1 MAVKWQLKDH
11 EKERKLFNRRLIAAG
26 MTVAFLL
33 AALVLQL
40 INLQVSQ
47 YDYFASRAD
56 GNRLHS
62 QYVPPARGLIFDRS
76 GELLADNQPIFNVNI
91 VRERIEDLDA
101 TLDLLGSLIAL
112 TEEEISQFQQRLR
125 RRRVPFSSV
134 PLRFVLSEEEKA
146 RLAVNAHRLPGVS
159 IEPQFVRRYPFESL
173 NAHAL
178 GYVSEINRAELEE
191 FDDSTRENYGGT
203 NHIGKTG
210 VERTYESLLHGQV
223 GYEVVEKNNRGQV
236 MRRLER
242 TDPVA
247 GRNLTLY
254 LENRLQQVAHD
265 ALGENRGAVVAI
277 EPATGGILAMVS
289 KPGFDPN
296 LFVTG
301 ISNADYSRLVTDEVN
316 TPLFD
321 RTVNPYPPA
330 STVKPFIGLGGLQ
343 HGFTEQDTIIQD
355 PGYFR
360 LPGVSYRWGDYTLR
374 TAIGGGHGE
383 TNLQRAIFQSCDT
396 FFYDL
401 GYRMGIDTIH
411 GFLSQFGFGQNFALD
426 IGYARTGVL
435 PSRDWKQ
442 RTRNEP
448 WYPGDTINSSI
459 GQGYMWATPLQLA
472 TATAIAANK
481 GVVVKPRILAAIDG
495 VPFTPAAIEP
505 VSDIAIDNPDHWR
518 YIEESMTMVV
528 HRPYSDVFRDYG
540 TAYEAIARA
549 DRDMAYKLAGKSGSA
564 QVVGIDQSILQS
576 ADIDVSDLNKDHAL
590 FIAYGPAQHPTIE
603 PQIAVAVFVEN
614 GQHGSSVAG
623 PVAKA
628 VVDAYLLDILELD
641 FTGDESSIAP
651 ASLSGTQPV
660 SGPELSAAPSP
671 RPFPDFSQSQPHNL
685 LDDLAHDGHRHD

>member
-1 MAVKWQLKDH
+1 MEGRWQLKDR
-11 EKERKLFNRRLIAAG
+11 EAERRLFARR
-26 MTVAFLL
+26 MLVASIVVALL
-33 AALVLQL
+33 FAALLVKL
-40 INLQVSQ
+40 INLQITQ
-47 YDYFASRAD
+47 YDYFAARAD

-62 QYVPPARGLIFDRS
+62 QYVPPARGLIYDRS
-76 GELLADNQPIFNVNI
+76 GELLADNQPIFNLSV
-91 VRERIEDLDA
+91 VRERVDDIEE
-101 TLDLLGSLIAL
+101 TLELLSSLIRLAP
-112 TEEEISQFQQRLR
+112 EDVEQFRERLK

-134 PLRFVLSEEEKA
+134 PLRYVLTEEEKA
-146 RLAVNAHRLPGVS
+146 RVSVNAHRLSGIS
-159 IEPQFVRRYPFESL
+159 IEPQFVRSYPSGEL
-173 NAHAL
+173 NAHAI
-178 GYVSEINRAELEE
+178 GYVSEINREELDAFAE
-191 FDDSTRENYGGT
+191 DVRENYGGT

-210 VERTYESLLHGQV
+210 IERTYETLLHGEV

-242 TDPVA
+242 TDPIA
-247 GRNLTLY
+247 GKNLTLY
-254 LENRLQQVAHD
+254 LENRLQRVATE
-265 ALGENRGAVVAI
+265 ALGEQRGAVVAI
-277 EPATGGILAMVS
+277 DPATGGILAMVS

-301 ISNADYSRLVTDEVN
+301 ISNADYSRLITDTVN

-343 HGFTEQDTIIQD
+343 HGFTDTDTVIQD

-360 LPGVSYRWGDYTLR
+360 LPGVRYRWGDYTLR

-411 GFLSQFGFGQNFALD
+411 SFLSQFGFGQNFALD
-426 IGYARTGVL
+426 VGYARTGVL
-435 PSRDWKQ
+435 PSREWKQ
-442 RTRNEP
+442 ATRNEP

-481 GVVVKPRILAAIDG
+481 GVVVKPRMLAAIDG
-495 VPFTPAAIEP
+495 EPFEP
-505 VSDIAIDNPDHWR
+505 QDPNPLGNVQIDNPEHWR

-528 HRPYSDVFRDYG
+528 HRPYSQVFRDYG

-549 DRDMAYKLAGKSGSA
+549 DRDMSYKMAGKSGSA
-564 QVVGIDQSILQS
+564 QVVSIAQDILQS
-576 ADIDVSDLNKDHAL
+576 EDIDVSDLNKDHAL
-590 FIAYGPAQHPTIE
+590 FVAYAPAQHPTIK

-628 VVDAYLLDILELD
+628 VIDSYLLDILEID
-641 FTGDESSIAP
+641 FAALATDPDVRLSEDAERARQSDENSPSLVALIA
-651 ASLSGTQPV
+651 
-660 SGPELSAAPSP
+660 E
-671 RPFPDFSQSQPHNL
+671 HE
-685 LDDLAHDGHRHD
+685 GHRHD

>member
-1 MAVKWQLKDH
+1 MLVASIFVAL
-11 EKERKLFNRRLIAAG
+11 LF
-26 MTVAFLL
+26 
-33 AALVLQL
+33 AALLVKL
-40 INLQVSQ
+40 INLQITQ
-47 YDYFASRAD
+47 YDYFAARAD

-62 QYVPPARGLIFDRS
+62 QYVPPARGLIYDRS
-76 GELLADNQPIFNVNI
+76 GELLADNQPIFNLSV
-91 VRERIEDLDA
+91 VRERVDDIEA
-101 TLDLLGSLIAL
+101 TLELLSSLIRLAP
-112 TEEEISQFQQRLR
+112 EDVEQFRERLK

-134 PLRFVLSEEEKA
+134 PLRYVLTEEEKA
-146 RLAVNAHRLPGVS
+146 RVSVNAHRLSGIS
-159 IEPQFVRRYPFESL
+159 IEPQFVRSYPSGEL
-173 NAHAL
+173 NAHAI
-178 GYVSEINRAELEE
+178 GYVSEINREELDAFAE
-191 FDDSTRENYGGT
+191 DVRENYGGT

-210 VERTYESLLHGQV
+210 IERTYETLLHGEV

-242 TDPVA
+242 TDPIA
-247 GRNLTLY
+247 GKNLTLY
-254 LENRLQQVAHD
+254 LENRLQRVATE
-265 ALGENRGAVVAI
+265 ALGEHRGAVVAI
-277 EPATGGILAMVS
+277 DPATGGILAMVS

-301 ISNADYSRLVTDEVN
+301 ISNADYSRLITDTVN

-343 HGFTEQDTIIQD
+343 HGFTDTDTVIQD

-360 LPGVSYRWGDYTLR
+360 LPGVRYRWGDYTLR

-411 GFLSQFGFGQNFALD
+411 SFLSQFGFGQNFALD
-426 IGYARTGVL
+426 VGYARTGVL
-435 PSRDWKQ
+435 PSREWKQ
-442 RTRNEP
+442 ATRNEP

-481 GVVVKPRILAAIDG
+481 GVVVKPRMLAAIDG
-495 VPFTPAAIEP
+495 EPFEP
-505 VSDIAIDNPDHWR
+505 QDPNPLGNVQIDNPEHWR

-528 HRPYSDVFRDYG
+528 HRPYSQVFRDYG

-549 DRDMAYKLAGKSGSA
+549 DRDMSYKMAGKSGSA
-564 QVVGIDQSILQS
+564 QVVSIAQDILQS
-576 ADIDVSDLNKDHAL
+576 EDIDVSDLNKDHAL
-590 FIAYGPAQHPTIE
+590 FVAYAPAQHPTIK

-628 VVDAYLLDILELD
+628 VIDSYLLDILEID
-641 FTGDESSIAP
+641 FAALATDPDALLSEDAERARQSDENSPSLVALIA
-651 ASLSGTQPV
+651 
-660 SGPELSAAPSP
+660 E
-671 RPFPDFSQSQPHNL
+671 HE
-685 LDDLAHDGHRHD
+685 GHRHD

>member
-1 MAVKWQLKDH
+1 MLVASIVIAL
-11 EKERKLFNRRLIAAG
+11 LF
-26 MTVAFLL
+26 
-33 AALVLQL
+33 AALLVKL
-40 INLQVSQ
+40 INLQITQ
-47 YDYFASRAD
+47 YDYFAARAD

-62 QYVPPARGLIFDRS
+62 QYVPPARGLIYDRS
-76 GELLADNQPIFNVNI
+76 GELLADNQPIFNLSV
-91 VRERIEDLDA
+91 VRERVDDIEE
-101 TLDLLGSLIAL
+101 TLELLSSLIRLAP
-112 TEEEISQFQQRLR
+112 EDVEQFRERLK

-134 PLRFVLSEEEKA
+134 PLRYVLTEEEKA
-146 RLAVNAHRLPGVS
+146 RVSVNAHRLPGIS
-159 IEPQFVRRYPFESL
+159 IEPQFVRSYPSGEL
-173 NAHAL
+173 NAHAI
-178 GYVSEINRAELEE
+178 GYVSEINREELDAFAE
-191 FDDSTRENYGGT
+191 DVRENYGGT

-210 VERTYESLLHGQV
+210 IERTYETLLHGEV

-242 TDPVA
+242 TDPIA
-247 GRNLTLY
+247 GKNLTLY
-254 LENRLQQVAHD
+254 LENRLQRVATE
-265 ALGENRGAVVAI
+265 ALGEHRGAVVAI
-277 EPATGGILAMVS
+277 DPATGGILAMVS

-301 ISNADYSRLVTDEVN
+301 ISNADYSRLITDTVN

-343 HGFTEQDTIIQD
+343 HGFTDTDTVIQD

-360 LPGVSYRWGDYTLR
+360 LPGVRYRWGDYTLR

-411 GFLSQFGFGQNFALD
+411 SFLSQFGFGQNFALD
-426 IGYARTGVL
+426 VGYARTGVL
-435 PSRDWKQ
+435 PSREWKQ
-442 RTRNEP
+442 ATRNEP

-481 GVVVKPRILAAIDG
+481 GVVVKPRMLAAIDG
-495 VPFTPAAIEP
+495 EPFEP
-505 VSDIAIDNPDHWR
+505 QDPNPVGNVQIDNPEHWR

-528 HRPYSDVFRDYG
+528 HRPYSQVFRDYG

-549 DRDMAYKLAGKSGSA
+549 DRDMPYKMAGKSGSA
-564 QVVGIDQSILQS
+564 QVVSIAQDILQS
-576 ADIDVSDLNKDHAL
+576 EDIDLSDLNKDHAL
-590 FIAYGPAQHPTIE
+590 FVAYAPAQHPTIK

-628 VVDAYLLDILELD
+628 VIDSYLLDILEID
-641 FTGDESSIAP
+641 FAALATDPDALLSEDAERARQSDENSPSLVALIA
-651 ASLSGTQPV
+651 
-660 SGPELSAAPSP
+660 E
-671 RPFPDFSQSQPHNL
+671 HE
-685 LDDLAHDGHRHD
+685 GHRHD

>member
-1 MAVKWQLKDH
+1 MEGRWQLKDR
-11 EKERKLFNRRLIAAG
+11 EAERRLFARRMLVASIV
-26 MTVAFLL
+26 VAFLF
-33 AALVLQL
+33 AALLVKL
-40 INLQVSQ
+40 INLQVTQ
-47 YDYFASRAD
+47 YDYFAARAD

-62 QYVPPARGLIFDRS
+62 QYVPPARGLIYDRS
-76 GELLADNQPIFNVNI
+76 GELLADNQPIFNLSV
-91 VRERIEDLDA
+91 VRERVDDIEA
-101 TLDLLGSLIAL
+101 TFELLSSLIRLAP
-112 TEEEISQFQQRLR
+112 EDVEQFRERLK

-134 PLRFVLSEEEKA
+134 PLRYVLTEEEKA
-146 RLAVNAHRLPGVS
+146 RVSVNAHRLPGIS
-159 IEPQFVRRYPFESL
+159 IEPQFVRSYPTGEL
-173 NAHAL
+173 NAHAI
-178 GYVSEINRAELEE
+178 GYVSEINREELDAFAE
-191 FDDSTRENYGGT
+191 DVRENYGGT

-210 VERTYESLLHGQV
+210 IERTYEALLHGEV

-242 TDPVA
+242 TDPIA
-247 GRNLTLY
+247 GKNLTLF
-254 LENRLQQVAHD
+254 LENRLQRVATE
-265 ALGENRGAVVAI
+265 ALGEHRGAVVAI
-277 EPATGGILAMVS
+277 DPATGGILAMVS

-301 ISNADYSRLVTDEVN
+301 ISNADYSQLITDTVN

-343 HGFTEQDTIIQD
+343 HGFTDTDTVIQD

-360 LPGVSYRWGDYTLR
+360 LPGVRYRWGDYTLR

-411 GFLSQFGFGQNFALD
+411 SFLSQFGFGQNFALD
-426 IGYARTGVL
+426 VGYARTGVL
-435 PSRDWKQ
+435 PSREWKQ
-442 RTRNEP
+442 ATRNEP

-472 TATAIAANK
+472 TATAIVANK
-481 GVVVKPRILAAIDG
+481 GIVVKPRMLAAIDG
-495 VPFTPAAIEP
+495 EPFQPQDPNPAGN
-505 VSDIAIDNPDHWR
+505 VQIDNPEHWR

-528 HRPYSDVFRDYG
+528 HRPYSQVFRDYG
-540 TAYEAIARA
+540 TAYEAIALA
-549 DRDMAYKLAGKSGSA
+549 DRDMSYKMAGKSGSA
-564 QVVGIDQSILQS
+564 QVVSIAQDILQS
-576 ADIDVSDLNKDHAL
+576 EDIDVSDLNKDHAL
-590 FIAYGPAQHPTIE
+590 FVAYAPAQHPTIE

-628 VVDAYLLDILELD
+628 VIDSYLLDILEID
-641 FTGDESSIAP
+641 FTALATDPDALLSEGSDRVRQADENS
-651 ASLSGTQPV
+651 
-660 SGPELSAAPSP
+660 PS
-671 RPFPDFSQSQPHNL
+671 FVALNAEHE
-685 LDDLAHDGHRHD
+685 GHRHD

>member
-1 MAVKWQLKDH
+1 MLVASIVVAL
-11 EKERKLFNRRLIAAG
+11 LF
-26 MTVAFLL
+26 
-33 AALVLQL
+33 AALLVKL
-40 INLQVSQ
+40 INLQITQ
-47 YDYFASRAD
+47 YDYFAARAD

-62 QYVPPARGLIFDRS
+62 QYVPPARGLIYDRS
-76 GELLADNQPIFNVNI
+76 GELLADNQPIFNLSV
-91 VRERIEDLDA
+91 VRERVDDIEE
-101 TLDLLGSLIAL
+101 TLELLSSLIRLAP
-112 TEEEISQFQQRLR
+112 EDVEQFRERLK

-134 PLRFVLSEEEKA
+134 PLRYVLTEEEKA
-146 RLAVNAHRLPGVS
+146 RVSVNAHRLPGIS
-159 IEPQFVRRYPFESL
+159 IEPQFVRSYPSGEL
-173 NAHAL
+173 NAHAI
-178 GYVSEINRAELEE
+178 GYVSEINREELDAFAE
-191 FDDSTRENYGGT
+191 DVRENYGGT

-210 VERTYESLLHGQV
+210 IERTYETLLHGEV

-242 TDPVA
+242 TDPIA
-247 GRNLTLY
+247 GKNLTLY
-254 LENRLQQVAHD
+254 LENRLQRVATE
-265 ALGENRGAVVAI
+265 ALGEHRGAVVAI
-277 EPATGGILAMVS
+277 DPATGGILAMVS

-301 ISNADYSRLVTDEVN
+301 ISNADYSRLITDTVN

-343 HGFTEQDTIIQD
+343 HGFTDTDTVIQD

-360 LPGVSYRWGDYTLR
+360 LPGVRYRWGDYTLR

-411 GFLSQFGFGQNFALD
+411 SFLSQFGFGQNFALD
-426 IGYARTGVL
+426 VGYARTGVL
-435 PSRDWKQ
+435 PSREWKQ
-442 RTRNEP
+442 ATRNEP

-481 GVVVKPRILAAIDG
+481 GVVVKPRMLAAIDG
-495 VPFTPAAIEP
+495 EPFEP
-505 VSDIAIDNPDHWR
+505 QDPNPLGNVQIDNPEHWR

-528 HRPYSDVFRDYG
+528 HRPYSQVFRDYG

-549 DRDMAYKLAGKSGSA
+549 DRDMSYKMAGKSGSA
-564 QVVGIDQSILQS
+564 QVVSIAQDILQS
-576 ADIDVSDLNKDHAL
+576 EDIDVSDLNKDHAL
-590 FIAYGPAQHPTIE
+590 FIAYAPAQHPTIK

-628 VVDAYLLDILELD
+628 VIDSYLLDILEID
-641 FTGDESSIAP
+641 FAALATDPDALLSEDAERARQSDENSPSLVALIA
-651 ASLSGTQPV
+651 
-660 SGPELSAAPSP
+660 E
-671 RPFPDFSQSQPHNL
+671 HE
-685 LDDLAHDGHRHD
+685 GHRHD

>member
-1 MAVKWQLKDH
+1 MEGRWQLKDR
-11 EKERKLFNRRLIAAG
+11 EAERRLFARR
-26 MTVAFLL
+26 MLVASIVVALL
-33 AALVLQL
+33 FAALLVKL
-40 INLQVSQ
+40 INLQITQ
-47 YDYFASRAD
+47 YDYFAARAD

-62 QYVPPARGLIFDRS
+62 QYVPPARGLIYDRS
-76 GELLADNQPIFNVNI
+76 GELLADNQPIFNLSV
-91 VRERIEDLDA
+91 VRERVDDIEE
-101 TLDLLGSLIAL
+101 TLELLSSLIRLAP
-112 TEEEISQFQQRLR
+112 EDVEQFRERLK

-134 PLRFVLSEEEKA
+134 PLRYVLTEEEKA
-146 RLAVNAHRLPGVS
+146 RVSVNAHRLSGIS
-159 IEPQFVRRYPFESL
+159 IEPQFVRSYPSGEL
-173 NAHAL
+173 NAHAI
-178 GYVSEINRAELEE
+178 GYVSEINREELDAFAE
-191 FDDSTRENYGGT
+191 DVRENYGGT

-210 VERTYESLLHGQV
+210 IERTYETLLHGEV

-242 TDPVA
+242 TDPIA
-247 GRNLTLY
+247 GKNLTLY
-254 LENRLQQVAHD
+254 LENRLQRVATE
-265 ALGENRGAVVAI
+265 ALGEQRGAVVAI
-277 EPATGGILAMVS
+277 DPATGGILAMVS

-301 ISNADYSRLVTDEVN
+301 ISNADYSRLITDTVN

-343 HGFTEQDTIIQD
+343 HGFTDTDTVIQD

-360 LPGVSYRWGDYTLR
+360 LPGVRYRWGDYTLR

-411 GFLSQFGFGQNFALD
+411 SFLSQFGFGQNFALD
-426 IGYARTGVL
+426 VGYARTGVL
-435 PSRDWKQ
+435 PSREWKQ
-442 RTRNEP
+442 ATRNEP

-481 GVVVKPRILAAIDG
+481 GVVVKPRMLAAIDG
-495 VPFTPAAIEP
+495 EPFEP
-505 VSDIAIDNPDHWR
+505 QDPNPLGNVQIDNPEHWR

-528 HRPYSDVFRDYG
+528 HRPYSQVFRDYG

-549 DRDMAYKLAGKSGSA
+549 DRDMSYKMAGKSGSA
-564 QVVGIDQSILQS
+564 QVVSIAQDILQS
-576 ADIDVSDLNKDHAL
+576 EDIDVSDLNKDHAL
-590 FIAYGPAQHPTIE
+590 FIAYAPAQHPTIK

-628 VVDAYLLDILELD
+628 VIDYYLLDILEID
-641 FTGDESSIAP
+641 FAALATDPDALLSEDAERARQSDENSPSLVALIA
-651 ASLSGTQPV
+651 
-660 SGPELSAAPSP
+660 E
-671 RPFPDFSQSQPHNL
+671 HE
-685 LDDLAHDGHRHD
+685 GHRHD

>member
-1 MAVKWQLKDH
+1 MLVASIV
-11 EKERKLFNRRLIAAG
+11 
-26 MTVAFLL
+26 VAFLF
-33 AALVLQL
+33 AAMLVKL
-40 INLQVSQ
+40 INLQVTQ
-47 YDYFASRAD
+47 YDYFAARAD

-62 QYVPPARGLIFDRS
+62 QYVPPARGLIYDRS
-76 GELLADNQPIFNVNI
+76 GELLADNQPIFNLSV
-91 VRERIEDLDA
+91 VRERVDDIEA
-101 TLDLLGSLIAL
+101 TFELLSSLIRLAP
-112 TEEEISQFQQRLR
+112 EDVEQFRERLK

-134 PLRFVLSEEEKA
+134 PLRYVLTEEEKA
-146 RLAVNAHRLPGVS
+146 RVSVNAHRLPGIS
-159 IEPQFVRRYPFESL
+159 IEPQFVRSYPTGEL
-173 NAHAL
+173 NAHAI
-178 GYVSEINRAELEE
+178 GYVSEINREELDAFAE
-191 FDDSTRENYGGT
+191 DVRENYGGT

-210 VERTYESLLHGQV
+210 IERTYEALLHGEV

-242 TDPVA
+242 TDPIA
-247 GRNLTLY
+247 GKNLTLY
-254 LENRLQQVAHD
+254 LENRLQRVATE
-265 ALGENRGAVVAI
+265 ALGEHRGAVVAI
-277 EPATGGILAMVS
+277 DPATGGILAMVS

-301 ISNADYSRLVTDEVN
+301 ISNADYSQLITDTVN

-343 HGFTEQDTIIQD
+343 HGFTDTDTVIQD

-411 GFLSQFGFGQNFALD
+411 SFLSQFGFGQNFALD
-426 IGYARTGVL
+426 VGYARTGVL
-435 PSRDWKQ
+435 PSREWKQ
-442 RTRNEP
+442 ATRNEP

-472 TATAIAANK
+472 TATAIVANK
-481 GVVVKPRILAAIDG
+481 GIVVKPRMLAAIDG
-495 VPFTPAAIEP
+495 EPFQPQDPNPAGN
-505 VSDIAIDNPDHWR
+505 VQIDNPEHWR

-528 HRPYSDVFRDYG
+528 HRPYSQVFRDYG
-540 TAYEAIARA
+540 TAYEAIALA
-549 DRDMAYKLAGKSGSA
+549 DRDMSYKMAGKSGSA
-564 QVVGIDQSILQS
+564 QVVSIAQDILQS
-576 ADIDVSDLNKDHAL
+576 EDIDVSDLNKDHAL
-590 FIAYGPAQHPTIE
+590 FVAYAPAQHPTIE

-628 VVDAYLLDILELD
+628 VIDSYLLDILEID
-641 FTGDESSIAP
+641 FTALATDPDALLSEGSDRVRQADENS
-651 ASLSGTQPV
+651 
-660 SGPELSAAPSP
+660 PS
-671 RPFPDFSQSQPHNL
+671 FVALNAEHE
-685 LDDLAHDGHRHD
+685 GHRHD

>member
-1 MAVKWQLKDH
+1 MEGRWQLKDR
-11 EKERKLFNRRLIAAG
+11 EAERRLFARR
-26 MTVAFLL
+26 MLVASIVVALL
-33 AALVLQL
+33 FAALLVKL
-40 INLQVSQ
+40 INLQITQ
-47 YDYFASRAD
+47 YDYFAARAD

-62 QYVPPARGLIFDRS
+62 QYVPPARGLIYDRS
-76 GELLADNQPIFNVNI
+76 GELLADNQPIFNLSV
-91 VRERIEDLDA
+91 VRERVDDIEE
-101 TLDLLGSLIAL
+101 TLELLSSLIRLAP
-112 TEEEISQFQQRLR
+112 EDVEQFRERLK

-134 PLRFVLSEEEKA
+134 PLRYVLTEEEKA
-146 RLAVNAHRLPGVS
+146 RVSVNAHRLSGIS
-159 IEPQFVRRYPFESL
+159 IEPQFVRSYPSGEL
-173 NAHAL
+173 NAHAI
-178 GYVSEINRAELEE
+178 GYVSEINREELDAFAE
-191 FDDSTRENYGGT
+191 DVRENYGGT

-210 VERTYESLLHGQV
+210 IERTYETLLHGEV

-242 TDPVA
+242 TDPIA
-247 GRNLTLY
+247 GKNLTLY
-254 LENRLQQVAHD
+254 LENRLQRVATE
-265 ALGENRGAVVAI
+265 ALGEHRGAVVAI
-277 EPATGGILAMVS
+277 DPATGGILAMVS

-301 ISNADYSRLVTDEVN
+301 ISNADYSRLITDTVN

-343 HGFTEQDTIIQD
+343 HGFTDTDTVIQD

-360 LPGVSYRWGDYTLR
+360 LPGVRYRWGDYTLR

-411 GFLSQFGFGQNFALD
+411 SFLSQFGFGQNFALD
-426 IGYARTGVL
+426 VGYARTGVL
-435 PSRDWKQ
+435 PSREWKQ
-442 RTRNEP
+442 ATRNEP

-481 GVVVKPRILAAIDG
+481 GVVVKPRMLAAIDG
-495 VPFTPAAIEP
+495 EPFEP
-505 VSDIAIDNPDHWR
+505 QDPNPLGNVQIDNPEHWR

-528 HRPYSDVFRDYG
+528 HRPYSQVFRDYG

-549 DRDMAYKLAGKSGSA
+549 DRDMSYKMAGKSGSA
-564 QVVGIDQSILQS
+564 QVVSIAQDILQS
-576 ADIDVSDLNKDHAL
+576 EDIDVSDLNKDHAL
-590 FIAYGPAQHPTIE
+590 FVAYAPAQHPTIK

-628 VVDAYLLDILELD
+628 VIDSYLLDILEID
-641 FTGDESSIAP
+641 FAALATDPDALLSEDAERARQSDENSPSLVALIA
-651 ASLSGTQPV
+651 
-660 SGPELSAAPSP
+660 E
-671 RPFPDFSQSQPHNL
+671 HE
-685 LDDLAHDGHRHD
+685 GHRHD

>member
-1 MAVKWQLKDH
+1 MEGRWQLKDR
-11 EKERKLFNRRLIAAG
+11 EAERRLFARRMLVASIV
-26 MTVAFLL
+26 VAFLF
-33 AALVLQL
+33 AALLVKL
-40 INLQVSQ
+40 INLQVTQ
-47 YDYFASRAD
+47 YDYFAARAD

-62 QYVPPARGLIFDRS
+62 QYVPPARGLIYDRS
-76 GELLADNQPIFNVNI
+76 GELLADNQPIFNLSV
-91 VRERIEDLDA
+91 VRERVDDIEA
-101 TLDLLGSLIAL
+101 TLELLSSLIRLAP
-112 TEEEISQFQQRLR
+112 EDVEQFRERLK

-134 PLRFVLSEEEKA
+134 PLRYVLTEEEKA
-146 RLAVNAHRLPGVS
+146 RVSVNAHRLPGIS
-159 IEPQFVRRYPFESL
+159 IEPQFVRSYPTGEL
-173 NAHAL
+173 NAHAI
-178 GYVSEINRAELEE
+178 GYVSEINREELGAFAE
-191 FDDSTRENYGGT
+191 DVRENYGGT

-210 VERTYESLLHGQV
+210 IERTYEALLHGEV

-242 TDPVA
+242 TDPIA
-247 GRNLTLY
+247 GKNLTLY
-254 LENRLQQVAHD
+254 LENRLQRVATE
-265 ALGENRGAVVAI
+265 ALGEHRGAVVAI
-277 EPATGGILAMVS
+277 DPTTGGILAMVS

-301 ISNADYSRLVTDEVN
+301 ISNADYSQLITDTVN

-343 HGFTEQDTIIQD
+343 HGFTDTDTVIQD

-360 LPGVSYRWGDYTLR
+360 LPGVRYRWGDYTLR

-411 GFLSQFGFGQNFALD
+411 SFLSQFGFGQNFALD
-426 IGYARTGVL
+426 VGYARTGVL
-435 PSRDWKQ
+435 PSREWKQ
-442 RTRNEP
+442 ATRNEP

-472 TATAIAANK
+472 TATAIVANK
-481 GVVVKPRILAAIDG
+481 GVVVKPRMLAAIDG
-495 VPFTPAAIEP
+495 EPFQPQDPNPAGN
-505 VSDIAIDNPDHWR
+505 VQVDNPEHWR

-528 HRPYSDVFRDYG
+528 HRPYSEVFRDYG

-549 DRDMAYKLAGKSGSA
+549 DRDMSYKMAGKSGSA
-564 QVVGIDQSILQS
+564 QVVSIAQDILQS
-576 ADIDVSDLNKDHAL
+576 EDIDVSDLNKDHAL
-590 FIAYGPAQHPTIE
+590 FVAYAPAQHPTIN

-628 VVDAYLLDILELD
+628 IIDSFLLDILEID
-641 FTGDESSIAP
+641 FTALATDPDALLSEGSDRVRQADENS
-651 ASLSGTQPV
+651 
-660 SGPELSAAPSP
+660 PS
-671 RPFPDFSQSQPHNL
+671 FVAVNAEHE
-685 LDDLAHDGHRHD
+685 GHRHD

>member
-1 MAVKWQLKDH
+1 MLVAGIVVAL
-11 EKERKLFNRRLIAAG
+11 LF
-26 MTVAFLL
+26 
-33 AALVLQL
+33 AALLVKL
-40 INLQVSQ
+40 INLQITQ
-47 YDYFASRAD
+47 YDYFAARAD

-62 QYVPPARGLIFDRS
+62 QYVPPARGLIYDRS
-76 GELLADNQPIFNVNI
+76 GELLADNQPIFNLSV
-91 VRERIEDLDA
+91 VRERVDDIEE
-101 TLDLLGSLIAL
+101 TLELLSSLIRLAP
-112 TEEEISQFQQRLR
+112 EDVEQFRERLK

-134 PLRFVLSEEEKA
+134 PLRYVLTEEEKA
-146 RLAVNAHRLPGVS
+146 RVSVNAHRLPGIS
-159 IEPQFVRRYPFESL
+159 IEPQFVRSYPSGEL
-173 NAHAL
+173 NAHAI
-178 GYVSEINRAELEE
+178 GYVSEINREELDAFAE
-191 FDDSTRENYGGT
+191 DVRENYGGT

-210 VERTYESLLHGQV
+210 IERTYETLLHGEV

-247 GRNLTLY
+247 GKNLTLY
-254 LENRLQQVAHD
+254 LENRLQRVATE
-265 ALGENRGAVVAI
+265 ALGEHRGAVVAI
-277 EPATGGILAMVS
+277 DPATGGILAMVS

-301 ISNADYSRLVTDEVN
+301 ISNADYSRLITDTVN

-343 HGFTEQDTIIQD
+343 HGFTDTDTVIQD

-360 LPGVSYRWGDYTLR
+360 LPGVRYRWGDYTLR

-411 GFLSQFGFGQNFALD
+411 SFLSQFGFGQNFALD
-426 IGYARTGVL
+426 VGYARTGVL
-435 PSRDWKQ
+435 PSREWKQ
-442 RTRNEP
+442 ATRNEP

-481 GVVVKPRILAAIDG
+481 GVVVKPRMLAAIDG
-495 VPFTPAAIEP
+495 EPFEP
-505 VSDIAIDNPDHWR
+505 QDPNPVGNVQIDNPEHWR

-528 HRPYSDVFRDYG
+528 HRPYSQVFRDYG

-549 DRDMAYKLAGKSGSA
+549 DRDMSYKMAGKSGSA
-564 QVVGIDQSILQS
+564 QVVSIAQDILQS
-576 ADIDVSDLNKDHAL
+576 EDIDLSDLNKDHAL
-590 FIAYGPAQHPTIE
+590 FVAYAPAQHPTIK

-628 VVDAYLLDILELD
+628 VIDSYLLDILEID
-641 FTGDESSIAP
+641 FAALATDPDALLSEDAERARQSDENSPSLVALIA
-651 ASLSGTQPV
+651 
-660 SGPELSAAPSP
+660 E
-671 RPFPDFSQSQPHNL
+671 HE
-685 LDDLAHDGHRHD
+685 GHRHD

>member
-1 MAVKWQLKDH
+1 VEGRWQLKDR
-11 EKERKLFNRRLIAAG
+11 EAERRIFARRMLVASIV
-26 MTVAFLL
+26 VAFLF
-33 AALVLQL
+33 AALLVKL
-40 INLQVSQ
+40 INLQVTQ
-47 YDYFASRAD
+47 YDYFAARAD

-62 QYVPPARGLIFDRS
+62 QYVPPARGLIYDRS
-76 GELLADNQPIFNVNI
+76 GELLADNQPIFNLSV
-91 VRERIEDLDA
+91 VRERVDDIEA
-101 TLDLLGSLIAL
+101 TLELLSSLIRLAP
-112 TEEEISQFQQRLR
+112 EDVEQFRERLM

-134 PLRFVLSEEEKA
+134 PLRYVLTEEEKA
-146 RLAVNAHRLPGVS
+146 RVSVNAHRLPGIS
-159 IEPQFVRRYPFESL
+159 IEPQFVRSYPTGEL
-173 NAHAL
+173 NAHAI
-178 GYVSEINRAELEE
+178 GYVSEINREELDS
-191 FDDSTRENYGGT
+191 FDEDVRENYGGT

-210 VERTYESLLHGQV
+210 IERTYETLLHGEV

-242 TDPVA
+242 TDPIA
-247 GRNLTLY
+247 GKNLTLY
-254 LENRLQQVAHD
+254 LENRLQRVATE
-265 ALGENRGAVVAI
+265 ALGEHRGAVVAI
-277 EPATGGILAMVS
+277 DPTTGGILAMVS

-301 ISNADYSRLVTDEVN
+301 ISNADYSRLITDTVN

-343 HGFTEQDTIIQD
+343 HGFTDTDTVIQD

-360 LPGVSYRWGDYTLR
+360 LPGVRYRWGDYTLR

-411 GFLSQFGFGQNFALD
+411 SFLSQFGFGQNFALD
-426 IGYARTGVL
+426 VGYARTGVL
-435 PSRDWKQ
+435 PSREWKQ
-442 RTRNEP
+442 ATRNEP

-481 GVVVKPRILAAIDG
+481 GVVVKPRMLAAIDG
-495 VPFTPAAIEP
+495 EPFQPQDPNPAGN
-505 VSDIAIDNPDHWR
+505 VQVDNPEHWR

-528 HRPYSDVFRDYG
+528 HRPYSEVFRDYG

-549 DRDMAYKLAGKSGSA
+549 DRDMSYKMAGKSGSA
-564 QVVGIDQSILQS
+564 QVVSIAQDILQS
-576 ADIDVSDLNKDHAL
+576 EDIDVSDLNKDHAL
-590 FIAYGPAQHPTIE
+590 FVAYAPAQHPTIK

-628 VVDAYLLDILELD
+628 VIDSYLLDILEID
-641 FTGDESSIAP
+641 FAALATDPDAL
-651 ASLSGTQPV
+651 LSEGSDRARQ
-660 SGPELSAAPSP
+660 ADKNSP
-671 RPFPDFSQSQPHNL
+671 IFVALNAEHE
-685 LDDLAHDGHRHD
+685 GHRHD

>member
-1 MAVKWQLKDH
+1 MLVASIVVAL
-11 EKERKLFNRRLIAAG
+11 LF
-26 MTVAFLL
+26 
-33 AALVLQL
+33 AALLVKL
-40 INLQVSQ
+40 INLQITQ
-47 YDYFASRAD
+47 YDYFAARAD

-62 QYVPPARGLIFDRS
+62 QYVPPARGLIYDRS
-76 GELLADNQPIFNVNI
+76 GELLADNQPIFNLSV
-91 VRERIEDLDA
+91 VRERVDDIEE
-101 TLDLLGSLIAL
+101 TLELLSSLIRLAP
-112 TEEEISQFQQRLR
+112 EDVEQFRERLK

-134 PLRFVLSEEEKA
+134 PLRYVLTEEEKA
-146 RLAVNAHRLPGVS
+146 RVSVNAHRLSGIS
-159 IEPQFVRRYPFESL
+159 IEPQFVRSYPSGEL
-173 NAHAL
+173 NAHAI
-178 GYVSEINRAELEE
+178 GYVSEINREELDAFAE
-191 FDDSTRENYGGT
+191 DVRENYGGT

-210 VERTYESLLHGQV
+210 IERTYETLLHGEV

-242 TDPVA
+242 TDPIA
-247 GRNLTLY
+247 GKNLTLY
-254 LENRLQQVAHD
+254 LENRLQRVATE
-265 ALGENRGAVVAI
+265 ALGEQRGAVVAI
-277 EPATGGILAMVS
+277 DPATGGILAMVS

-301 ISNADYSRLVTDEVN
+301 ISNADYSRLITDTVN

-343 HGFTEQDTIIQD
+343 HGFTDTDTVIQD

-360 LPGVSYRWGDYTLR
+360 LPGVRYRWGDYTLR

-411 GFLSQFGFGQNFALD
+411 SFLSQFGFGQNFALD
-426 IGYARTGVL
+426 VGYARTGVL
-435 PSRDWKQ
+435 PSREWKQ
-442 RTRNEP
+442 ATRNEP

-481 GVVVKPRILAAIDG
+481 GVVVKPRMLAAIDG
-495 VPFTPAAIEP
+495 EPFEP
-505 VSDIAIDNPDHWR
+505 QDPNPLGNVQIDNPEHWR

-528 HRPYSDVFRDYG
+528 HRPYSQVFRDYG

-549 DRDMAYKLAGKSGSA
+549 DRDMSYKMAGKSGSA
-564 QVVGIDQSILQS
+564 QVVSIAQDILQS
-576 ADIDVSDLNKDHAL
+576 EDIDVSDLNKDHAL
-590 FIAYGPAQHPTIE
+590 FVAYAPAQHPTIK

-628 VVDAYLLDILELD
+628 VIDSYLLDILEID
-641 FTGDESSIAP
+641 FAALATDPDALLSEDAERARQSDENSPSLVALIA
-651 ASLSGTQPV
+651 
-660 SGPELSAAPSP
+660 E
-671 RPFPDFSQSQPHNL
+671 HE
-685 LDDLAHDGHRHD
+685 GHRHD

>member
-1 MAVKWQLKDH
+1 VEGRWQLKDR
-11 EKERKLFNRRLIAAG
+11 EAERRIFARRMLVASIV
-26 MTVAFLL
+26 VAFLF
-33 AALVLQL
+33 AALLVKL
-40 INLQVSQ
+40 INLQVTQ
-47 YDYFASRAD
+47 YDYFAARAD

-62 QYVPPARGLIFDRS
+62 QYVPPARGLIYDRS
-76 GELLADNQPIFNVNI
+76 GELLADNQPIFNLSV
-91 VRERIEDLDA
+91 VRERVDDIEA
-101 TLDLLGSLIAL
+101 TLELLSSLIRLAP
-112 TEEEISQFQQRLR
+112 EDVEQFRERLM

-134 PLRFVLSEEEKA
+134 PLRYVLTEEEKA
-146 RLAVNAHRLPGVS
+146 RVSVNAHRLPGIS
-159 IEPQFVRRYPFESL
+159 IEPQFVRSYPTGEL
-173 NAHAL
+173 NAHAI
-178 GYVSEINRAELEE
+178 GYVSEINREELDSFAE
-191 FDDSTRENYGGT
+191 DVRENYGGT

-210 VERTYESLLHGQV
+210 IERTYETLLHGEV

-242 TDPVA
+242 TDPIA
-247 GRNLTLY
+247 GKNLTLY
-254 LENRLQQVAHD
+254 LENRLQRVATE
-265 ALGENRGAVVAI
+265 ALGEHRGAVVAI
-277 EPATGGILAMVS
+277 DPTTGGILAMVS

-301 ISNADYSRLVTDEVN
+301 ISNADYSRLITDTVN

-343 HGFTEQDTIIQD
+343 HGFTDTDTVIQD

-360 LPGVSYRWGDYTLR
+360 LPGVRYRWGDYTLR

-411 GFLSQFGFGQNFALD
+411 SFLSQFGFGQNFALD
-426 IGYARTGVL
+426 VGYARTGVL
-435 PSRDWKQ
+435 PSREWKQ
-442 RTRNEP
+442 ATRNEP

-481 GVVVKPRILAAIDG
+481 GVVVKPRMLAAIDG
-495 VPFTPAAIEP
+495 EPFQPQDPNPAGN
-505 VSDIAIDNPDHWR
+505 VQVDNPEHWR

-528 HRPYSDVFRDYG
+528 HRPYSEVFRDYG

-549 DRDMAYKLAGKSGSA
+549 DRDMSYKMAGKSGSA
-564 QVVGIDQSILQS
+564 QVVSIAQDILQS
-576 ADIDVSDLNKDHAL
+576 EDIDVSDLNKDHAL
-590 FIAYGPAQHPTIE
+590 FVAYAPAQHPTIK

-628 VVDAYLLDILELD
+628 VIDSYLLDILEID
-641 FTGDESSIAP
+641 FAALATDPDAL
-651 ASLSGTQPV
+651 LSEGSNRARQ
-660 SGPELSAAPSP
+660 ADKNSP
-671 RPFPDFSQSQPHNL
+671 IF
-685 LDDLAHDGHRHD
+685 LALNAEHEGHRHD

>member
-1 MAVKWQLKDH
+1 MEGRWQLKDR
-11 EKERKLFNRRLIAAG
+11 EAERRLFARRMLVASIV
-26 MTVAFLL
+26 VAFLF
-33 AALVLQL
+33 AALLVKL
-40 INLQVSQ
+40 INLQVTQ
-47 YDYFASRAD
+47 YDYFAARAD

-76 GELLADNQPIFNVNI
+76 GELLADNQPIFNLSV
-91 VRERIEDLDA
+91 VRERVDDIEA
-101 TLDLLGSLIAL
+101 TFELLSSLIRLAP
-112 TEEEISQFQQRLR
+112 EDVEQFRERLK

-134 PLRFVLSEEEKA
+134 PLRYVLTEEEKA
-146 RLAVNAHRLPGVS
+146 RVSVNAHRLPGIS
-159 IEPQFVRRYPFESL
+159 IEPQFVRSYPTGEL
-173 NAHAL
+173 NAHAI
-178 GYVSEINRAELEE
+178 GYVSEINREELDAFAE
-191 FDDSTRENYGGT
+191 DVRENYGGT

-210 VERTYESLLHGQV
+210 IERTYEALLHGEV

-242 TDPVA
+242 TDPIA
-247 GRNLTLY
+247 GKNLTLF
-254 LENRLQQVAHD
+254 LENRLQRVATE
-265 ALGENRGAVVAI
+265 ALGEHRGAVVAI
-277 EPATGGILAMVS
+277 DPATGGILAMVS

-301 ISNADYSRLVTDEVN
+301 ISNADYSQLITDTVN

-343 HGFTEQDTIIQD
+343 HGFTDTDTVIQD

-360 LPGVSYRWGDYTLR
+360 LPGVRYRWGDYTLR

-411 GFLSQFGFGQNFALD
+411 SFLSQFGFGQNFALD
-426 IGYARTGVL
+426 VGYARTGVL
-435 PSRDWKQ
+435 PSREWKQ
-442 RTRNEP
+442 ATRNEP

-472 TATAIAANK
+472 TATAIVANK
-481 GVVVKPRILAAIDG
+481 GIVVKPRMLAAIDG
-495 VPFTPAAIEP
+495 EPFQPQDPNPAGN
-505 VSDIAIDNPDHWR
+505 VQIDNPEHWR

-528 HRPYSDVFRDYG
+528 HRPYSQVFRDYG
-540 TAYEAIARA
+540 TAYEAIALA
-549 DRDMAYKLAGKSGSA
+549 DRDMSYKMAGKSGSA
-564 QVVGIDQSILQS
+564 QVVSIAQDILQS
-576 ADIDVSDLNKDHAL
+576 EDIDVSDLNKDHAL
-590 FIAYGPAQHPTIE
+590 FVAYAPAQHPTIE

-628 VVDAYLLDILELD
+628 VIDSYLLDILEID
-641 FTGDESSIAP
+641 FTALATDPDALLSEGSDRVRQADENS
-651 ASLSGTQPV
+651 
-660 SGPELSAAPSP
+660 PSVVALNAE
-671 RPFPDFSQSQPHNL
+671 HE
-685 LDDLAHDGHRHD
+685 GHRHD

>member
-1 MAVKWQLKDH
+1 MEGRWQLKDR
-11 EKERKLFNRRLIAAG
+11 EAERRIFARRMLVASIV
-26 MTVAFLL
+26 VAFLF
-33 AALVLQL
+33 AALLVKL
-40 INLQVSQ
+40 INLQVTQ
-47 YDYFASRAD
+47 YDYFAARAD

-62 QYVPPARGLIFDRS
+62 QYVPPARGLIYDRS
-76 GELLADNQPIFNVNI
+76 GELLADNQPIFNLSV
-91 VRERIEDLDA
+91 VRERVDDIEA
-101 TLDLLGSLIAL
+101 TLELLSSLIRLAP
-112 TEEEISQFQQRLR
+112 EDVEQFRERLM

-134 PLRFVLSEEEKA
+134 PLRYVLTEEEKA
-146 RLAVNAHRLPGVS
+146 RVSVNAHRLPGIS
-159 IEPQFVRRYPFESL
+159 IEPQFVRSYPTGEL
-173 NAHAL
+173 NAHAI
-178 GYVSEINRAELEE
+178 GYVSEINREELDS
-191 FDDSTRENYGGT
+191 FDEDVRENYGGT

-210 VERTYESLLHGQV
+210 IERTYETLLHGEV

-242 TDPVA
+242 TDPIA
-247 GRNLTLY
+247 GKNLTLY
-254 LENRLQQVAHD
+254 LENRLQRVATE
-265 ALGENRGAVVAI
+265 ALGEHRGAVVAI
-277 EPATGGILAMVS
+277 DPTTGGILAMVS

-301 ISNADYSRLVTDEVN
+301 ISNADYSRLITDTVN

-343 HGFTEQDTIIQD
+343 HGFTDTDTVIQD

-360 LPGVSYRWGDYTLR
+360 LPGVRYRWGDYTLR

-411 GFLSQFGFGQNFALD
+411 SFLSQFGFGQNFALD
-426 IGYARTGVL
+426 VGYARTGVL
-435 PSRDWKQ
+435 PSREWKQ
-442 RTRNEP
+442 ATRNEP

-481 GVVVKPRILAAIDG
+481 GVVVKPRMLAAIDG
-495 VPFTPAAIEP
+495 EPFQPQDPNPAGN
-505 VSDIAIDNPDHWR
+505 VQVDNPEHWR

-528 HRPYSDVFRDYG
+528 HRPYSEVFRDYG

-549 DRDMAYKLAGKSGSA
+549 DRDMSYKMAGKSGSA
-564 QVVGIDQSILQS
+564 QVVSIAQDILQS
-576 ADIDVSDLNKDHAL
+576 EDIDVSDLNKDHAL
-590 FIAYGPAQHPTIE
+590 FVAYAPAQHPTIK

-628 VVDAYLLDILELD
+628 VIDSYLLDILEID
-641 FTGDESSIAP
+641 FAALATDPDAL
-651 ASLSGTQPV
+651 LSEGSNRARQ
-660 SGPELSAAPSP
+660 ADKNSP
-671 RPFPDFSQSQPHNL
+671 IFVALNAEHE
-685 LDDLAHDGHRHD
+685 GHRHD

>member
-1 MAVKWQLKDH
+1 VEGRWQLKDR
-11 EKERKLFNRRLIAAG
+11 EAERRLFARRMLVASIV
-26 MTVAFLL
+26 VAFLF
-33 AALVLQL
+33 AALLVKL
-40 INLQVSQ
+40 INLQVTQ
-47 YDYFASRAD
+47 YDYFAARAD

-76 GELLADNQPIFNVNI
+76 GELLADNQPIFNLSV
-91 VRERIEDLDA
+91 VRERVDDIEA
-101 TLDLLGSLIAL
+101 TFELLSSLIRLAP
-112 TEEEISQFQQRLR
+112 EDVEQFRERLK

-134 PLRFVLSEEEKA
+134 PLRYVLTEEEKA
-146 RLAVNAHRLPGVS
+146 RVSVNAHRLPGIS
-159 IEPQFVRRYPFESL
+159 IEPQFVRSYPTGEL
-173 NAHAL
+173 NAHAI
-178 GYVSEINRAELEE
+178 GYVSEINREELDAFAE
-191 FDDSTRENYGGT
+191 DVRENYGGT

-210 VERTYESLLHGQV
+210 IERTYEALLHGEV

-242 TDPVA
+242 TDPIA
-247 GRNLTLY
+247 GKNLTLF
-254 LENRLQQVAHD
+254 LENRLQRVATE
-265 ALGENRGAVVAI
+265 ALGEHRGAVVAI
-277 EPATGGILAMVS
+277 DPATGGILAMVS

-301 ISNADYSRLVTDEVN
+301 ISNADYSQLITDTVN

-343 HGFTEQDTIIQD
+343 HGFTDTDTVIQD

-360 LPGVSYRWGDYTLR
+360 LPGVRYRWGDYTLR

-411 GFLSQFGFGQNFALD
+411 SFLSQFGFGQNFALD
-426 IGYARTGVL
+426 VGYARTGVL
-435 PSRDWKQ
+435 PSREWKQ
-442 RTRNEP
+442 ATRNEP

-472 TATAIAANK
+472 TATAIVANK
-481 GVVVKPRILAAIDG
+481 GIVVKPRMLAAIDG
-495 VPFTPAAIEP
+495 ESFQPQDPNPAGN
-505 VSDIAIDNPDHWR
+505 VQIDNPEHWR

-528 HRPYSDVFRDYG
+528 HRPYSQVFRDYG
-540 TAYEAIARA
+540 TAYEAIALA
-549 DRDMAYKLAGKSGSA
+549 DRDMSYKMAGKSGSA
-564 QVVGIDQSILQS
+564 QVVSIAQDILQS
-576 ADIDVSDLNKDHAL
+576 EDIDVSDLNKDHAL
-590 FIAYGPAQHPTIE
+590 FVAYAPAQHPTIE

-628 VVDAYLLDILELD
+628 VIDSYLLDILEID
-641 FTGDESSIAP
+641 FTALATDPDALLSEGSDRVRQADENS
-651 ASLSGTQPV
+651 
-660 SGPELSAAPSP
+660 PS
-671 RPFPDFSQSQPHNL
+671 FVALNAEHE
-685 LDDLAHDGHRHD
+685 GHRHD

>member
-1 MAVKWQLKDH
+1 MAGKWQLKDH
-11 EKERKLFNRRLIAAG
+11 EKERALFANRLFVASGVVVFLFVALLLKLID
-26 MTVAFLL
+26 
-33 AALVLQL
+33 
-40 INLQVSQ
+40 LQVTQ

-62 QYVPPARGLIFDRS
+62 QFVPPARGLIYDRS
-76 GELLADNQPIFNVNI
+76 GSLLADNQPIFNLNI
-91 VRERIEDLDA
+91 VRERVEDLDQ
-101 TLDLLGSLIAL
+101 TLDLISTLIAL
-112 TEEEISQFQQRLR
+112 SAEEREQFAQRLQ

-134 PLRFVLSEEEKA
+134 PLRFVLSEDEKA
-146 RLAVNAHRLPGVS
+146 RLSVNAYRLPGVS
-159 IEPQFVRRYPFESL
+159 IEPQFVRSYPSAAL

-178 GYVSEINRAELEE
+178 GYVSEINRDELDG
-191 FDDSTRENYGGT
+191 FDDQTRENYGGT

-210 VERTYESLLHGQV
+210 VERTYEDLLHGQV

-254 LENRLQQVAHD
+254 LESRLQAVAHE
-265 ALGENRGAVVAI
+265 ALGDFRGAVVAI
-277 EPATGGILAMVS
+277 EPSTGGILAMVS

-301 ISNADYSRLVTDEVN
+301 ISNADYSRLVTDNVN

-343 HGFTEQDTIIQD
+343 LGFTDQETVIQD

-360 LPGVSYRWGDYTLR
+360 LPGVRYRWGDYTLR

-401 GYRMGIDTIH
+401 GYRMGIDNIH
-411 GFLSQFGFGQNFALD
+411 DFLSQFGFGQNFALD
-426 IGYARTGVL
+426 IAYARTGVL
-435 PSRDWKQ
+435 PSREWKQ

-481 GVVVKPRILAAIDG
+481 GKVVRPRMLAAIDG
-495 VPFTPAAIEP
+495 EPYEPALP
-505 VSDIAIDNPDHWR
+505 DDGVSATVQVDDPDHWR

-549 DRDMAYKLAGKSGSA
+549 DRQMSYKMAGKSGSA
-564 QVVGIDQSILQS
+564 QVVSIAQDILQS
-576 ADIDVSDLNKDHAL
+576 SDIDISDLNKDHAL
-590 FIAYGPAQHPTIE
+590 FVAYGPAQHPSIA

-628 VVDAYLLDILELD
+628 VIDAYLLDILQIDFAALEVDPDALLSDAGATELAAA
-641 FTGDESSIAP
+641 TNRLSS
-651 ASLSGTQPV
+651 STEHL
-660 SGPELSAAPSP
+660 
-671 RPFPDFSQSQPHNL
+671 
-685 LDDLAHDGHRHD
+685 GHRHD

>member
-1 MAVKWQLKDH
+1 MLVASIVVAL
-11 EKERKLFNRRLIAAG
+11 LF
-26 MTVAFLL
+26 
-33 AALVLQL
+33 AALLVKL
-40 INLQVSQ
+40 INLQITQ
-47 YDYFASRAD
+47 YDYFAARAD

-62 QYVPPARGLIFDRS
+62 QYVPPARGLIYDRS
-76 GELLADNQPIFNVNI
+76 GELLADNQPIFNLSV
-91 VRERIEDLDA
+91 VRERVDDIEE
-101 TLDLLGSLIAL
+101 TLELLSSLIRLAP
-112 TEEEISQFQQRLR
+112 EDVEQFRERLK

-134 PLRFVLSEEEKA
+134 PLRYVLTEEEKA
-146 RLAVNAHRLPGVS
+146 RVSVNAHRLSGIS
-159 IEPQFVRRYPFESL
+159 IEPQFVRSYPSGEL
-173 NAHAL
+173 NAHAI
-178 GYVSEINRAELEE
+178 GYVSEINREELDAFAE
-191 FDDSTRENYGGT
+191 DVRENYGGT

-210 VERTYESLLHGQV
+210 IERTYETLLHGEV

-242 TDPVA
+242 TDPIA
-247 GRNLTLY
+247 GKNLTLY
-254 LENRLQQVAHD
+254 LENRLQRVATE
-265 ALGENRGAVVAI
+265 ALGEQRGAVVAI
-277 EPATGGILAMVS
+277 DPATGGILAMVS

-301 ISNADYSRLVTDEVN
+301 ISNADYSRLITDTVN

-343 HGFTEQDTIIQD
+343 HGFTDTDTVIQD

-360 LPGVSYRWGDYTLR
+360 LPGVRYRWGDYTLR

-411 GFLSQFGFGQNFALD
+411 SFLSQFGFGQNFALD
-426 IGYARTGVL
+426 VGYARTGVL
-435 PSRDWKQ
+435 PSREWKQ
-442 RTRNEP
+442 ATRNEP

-472 TATAIAANK
+472 TATSIAANK
-481 GVVVKPRILAAIDG
+481 GVVVKPRMLAAIDG
-495 VPFTPAAIEP
+495 EPFEP
-505 VSDIAIDNPDHWR
+505 QDPNPLGNVQIDNPEHWR

-528 HRPYSDVFRDYG
+528 HRPYSQVFRDYG

-549 DRDMAYKLAGKSGSA
+549 DRDMSYKMAGKSGSA
-564 QVVGIDQSILQS
+564 QVVSIAQDILQS
-576 ADIDVSDLNKDHAL
+576 EDIDVSDLNKDHAL
-590 FIAYGPAQHPTIE
+590 FIAYAPAQHPTIK

-628 VVDAYLLDILELD
+628 VIDSYLLDILEID
-641 FTGDESSIAP
+641 FAALATDPDALLSEDAERARQSDENSPSLVALIA
-651 ASLSGTQPV
+651 
-660 SGPELSAAPSP
+660 E
-671 RPFPDFSQSQPHNL
+671 HE
-685 LDDLAHDGHRHD
+685 GHRHD

>member
-1 MAVKWQLKDH
+1 MEGRWQLKDR
-11 EKERKLFNRRLIAAG
+11 EAERRIFARRMLVASIV
-26 MTVAFLL
+26 VAFLF
-33 AALVLQL
+33 AALLVKL
-40 INLQVSQ
+40 INLQVAQ
-47 YDYFASRAD
+47 YDYFAARAD

-62 QYVPPARGLIFDRS
+62 QYVPPARGLIYDRS
-76 GELLADNQPIFNVNI
+76 GELLADNQPIFNLSV
-91 VRERIEDLDA
+91 VRERVDDIEA
-101 TLDLLGSLIAL
+101 TLELLSSLIRLAP
-112 TEEEISQFQQRLR
+112 EDVEQFRERLM

-134 PLRFVLSEEEKA
+134 PLRYVLTEEEKA
-146 RLAVNAHRLPGVS
+146 RVSVNAHRLPGIS
-159 IEPQFVRRYPFESL
+159 IEPQFVRSYPTGEL
-173 NAHAL
+173 NAHAI
-178 GYVSEINRAELEE
+178 GYVSEINREELDSFAE
-191 FDDSTRENYGGT
+191 DVRENYGGT

-210 VERTYESLLHGQV
+210 IERTYETLLHGEV

-242 TDPVA
+242 TDPIA
-247 GRNLTLY
+247 GKNLTLY
-254 LENRLQQVAHD
+254 LENRLQRVATE
-265 ALGENRGAVVAI
+265 ALGEHRGAVVAI
-277 EPATGGILAMVS
+277 DPTTGGILAMVS

-301 ISNADYSRLVTDEVN
+301 ISNADYSRLITDTVN

-343 HGFTEQDTIIQD
+343 HGFTDTDTVIQD

-360 LPGVSYRWGDYTLR
+360 LPGVRYRWGDYTLR

-411 GFLSQFGFGQNFALD
+411 SFLSQFGFGQNFALD
-426 IGYARTGVL
+426 VGYARTGVL
-435 PSRDWKQ
+435 PSREWKQ
-442 RTRNEP
+442 ATRNEP

-481 GVVVKPRILAAIDG
+481 GVVVKPRMLAAIDG
-495 VPFTPAAIEP
+495 EPFQPQDPNPAGN
-505 VSDIAIDNPDHWR
+505 VQVDNPEHWR

-528 HRPYSDVFRDYG
+528 HRPYSEVFRDYG

-549 DRDMAYKLAGKSGSA
+549 DRDMSYKMAGKSGSA
-564 QVVGIDQSILQS
+564 QVVSIAQDILQS
-576 ADIDVSDLNKDHAL
+576 EDIDVSDLNKDHAL
-590 FIAYGPAQHPTIE
+590 FVAYAPAQHPTIK

-628 VVDAYLLDILELD
+628 VIDSYLLDILEID
-641 FTGDESSIAP
+641 FAALATDPDAL
-651 ASLSGTQPV
+651 LSEGSDRARQ
-660 SGPELSAAPSP
+660 ADKNSP
-671 RPFPDFSQSQPHNL
+671 IFVALNAEHE
-685 LDDLAHDGHRHD
+685 GHRHD